1 MNQSL
6 WKTKKWPIANPD
18 QIGNFLI
25 HSEILRQETW
35 SMKKQIRRK
44 AVANRTWEHR
54 CSLLSYFLPTSLLST
69 SSSLYPLISLVL
81 PPLHRLLFLPWLERL
96 TGEIGAAGMLVFL
109 FLVIGT
115 QNFPRFKTIVI
126 ELVLLCKNLVHIILR
141 GLVLVIFLIS
151 KLDAAIELSMLIDC
165 GLSS

>member
-1 MNQSL
+1 
-6 WKTKKWPIANPD
+6 
-18 QIGNFLI
+18 
-25 HSEILRQETW
+25 
-35 SMKKQIRRK
+35 
-44 AVANRTWEHR
+44 
-54 CSLLSYFLPTSLLST
+54 
-69 SSSLYPLISLVL
+69 
-81 PPLHRLLFLPWLERL
+81 
-96 TGEIGAAGMLVFL
+96 MLVFL